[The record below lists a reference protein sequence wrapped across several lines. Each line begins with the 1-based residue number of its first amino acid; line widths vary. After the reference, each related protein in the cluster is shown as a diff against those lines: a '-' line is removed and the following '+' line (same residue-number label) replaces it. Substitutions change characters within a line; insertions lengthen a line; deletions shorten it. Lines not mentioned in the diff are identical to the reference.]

1 MLRAAEPVSKDVS
14 VITVNFRTIAP
25 LERMILSFERSR
37 PTISHELIIVENGST
52 DPTRHL
58 LETRFPWV
66 RYHLAKNEGFS
77 AGNNRGAEIAV
88 GRYLLFLNP
97 DAELTE
103 GAIDTW
109 IAWMDAHPDVAMS
122 GPSIVYPDGSP
133 QASTFRYHKLIT
145 PLLRR
150 TRLGDTRWGKKHLQ
164 RFEQPFLVH
173 YGDHAEVEWLLGA
186 AICIRREVAYALN
199 GWDERYFLYFE
210 DEDLCRRARKL
221 GHRVVYLP
229 HVQVSHAY
237 GKLSKITSFK
247 DVFLKRAIREHIK
260 SAVKYFWRF
269 RVDAF

>member
-14 VITVNFRTIAP
+14 VITVNFSTIVP
-25 LERMILSFERSR
+25 LERMILSFERNR
-37 PTISHELIIVENGST
+37 PSVTHELIVVENGSK

-66 RYHLAKNEGFS
+66 RYHGTENRGFS
-77 AGNNRGAEIAV
+77 AGNNRGIEIAT

-97 DAELTE
+97 DAELTS

-122 GPSIVYPDGSP
+122 GPSIVYPDGTP
-133 QASTFRYHKLIT
+133 QPSTFRYHKLLT

-150 TRLGDTRWGKKHLQ
+150 TRLGGTTWGRRHLQ

-173 YGDHAEVEWLLGA
+173 HGDHVEVEWLLGA
-186 AICIRREVAYALN
+186 AICLRREVAYALN
-199 GWDERYFLYFE
+199 GWDESFFLYFE

-221 GHRVVYLP
+221 GHRVAFLP
-229 HVQVSHAY
+229 QIQVSHAY
-237 GKLSKITSFK
+237 GKLSQVKSWVDIFR
-247 DVFLKRAIREHIK
+247 KRAIREHIK
-260 SAVKYFWRF
+260 SAFKYFWRY
-269 RVDAF
+269 RADAI